1 LYKLLFVEEA
11 GALNDENIHPTKR
24 RQNELR
30 KNRRH
35 PRSIAVENS
44 HYVPE
49 FLDPAKDDAKV
60 SAADVTIPQLDWT
73 PIYIPPSR
81 EEQSP
86 DLEAPEMLAGCLNHR
101 HHVTHGERH
110 SLLTCWIRHFASNI
124 SRKSCRAL
132 HEDQGI
138 YEDNEEDVSLPQPPT
153 QSTGTVNGTY
163 NYYIFMLIHPL

>member
-1 LYKLLFVEEA
+1 
-11 GALNDENIHPTKR
+11 
-24 RQNELR
+24 
-30 KNRRH
+30 
-35 PRSIAVENS
+35 
-44 HYVPE
+44 
-49 FLDPAKDDAKV
+49 
-60 SAADVTIPQLDWT
+60 
-73 PIYIPPSR
+73 
-81 EEQSP
+81 
-86 DLEAPEMLAGCLNHR
+86 MLASRLNHR